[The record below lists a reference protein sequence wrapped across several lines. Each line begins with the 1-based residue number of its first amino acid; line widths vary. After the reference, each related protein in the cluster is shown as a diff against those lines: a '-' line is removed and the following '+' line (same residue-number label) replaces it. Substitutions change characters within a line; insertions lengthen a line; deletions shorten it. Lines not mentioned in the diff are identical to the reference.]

1 MSSGKTILI
10 TGTYGTYQDADC
22 QHDLSP
28 LMLPLVTWLR
38 QCWSDFS
45 TVNVTPFPSPPFP
58 SLTLGG
64 SHYDLLTLSG
74 ELCSRP
80 FKGRVA
86 T

>member
-10 TGTYGTYQDADC
+10 TGTCGTYQDADC
-22 QHDLSP
+22 QHDLSS

-45 TVNVTPFPSPPFP
+45 TVNVTPFPS
-58 SLTLGG
+58 LTLGG
-64 SHYDLLTLSG
+64 SHYDLLTLRSG
-74 ELCSRP
+74 ELCSSA